1 MNWVW
6 GRMARRRNTEYEVW
20 GERRMAER
28 EQNPDLAGI
37 PARLLCP
44 HPAPRSGGYKLK
56 RKGQERVRAEPV
68 QRAMDG

>member
-1 MNWVW
+1 
-6 GRMARRRNTEYEVW
+6 
-20 GERRMAER
+20 MAER